1 MSKKDTEAY
10 INELLRDCN
19 GSSRKLDRV
28 AVIRDQL
35 VLPLCGHRKTIEEAF
50 EYAKM
55 LSDGAGKEGMTVLT
69 AVGVVI
75 NTIRYE
81 LEKAVD
87 AEGSFGEKKTEPE
100 DQSNYGDGA

>member
-1 MSKKDTEAY
+1 MNKKDTEAY

-35 VLPLCGHRKTIEEAF
+35 VLPLCGHRKTVEESF
-50 EYAKM
+50 QYAKM
-55 LSDGAGKEGMTVLT
+55 LSDGAGSEGMTVLT

-75 NTIRYE
+75 NTIRQE
-81 LEKAVD
+81 LQRAMQEDSVD
-87 AEGSFGEKKTEPE
+87 
-100 DQSNYGDGA
+100 D

>member
-1 MSKKDTEAY
+1 MNKKDTEAY

-35 VLPLCGHRKTIEEAF
+35 VLPLCGHRKTVEEAF
-50 EYAKM
+50 KYAKM
-55 LSDGAGKEGMTVLT
+55 LSDGAGSEGMTVLT

-75 NTIRYE
+75 NTIRQE
-81 LEKAVD
+81 LQRAMQEDSVD
-87 AEGSFGEKKTEPE
+87 
-100 DQSNYGDGA
+100 D